1 MSLLL
6 KMVYMPRCTDRH
18 DVGIIK
24 KKRKVKYILYFT
36 TLDVVNYRTVGF

>member
-24 KKRKVKYILYFT
+24 KKHKVKYMLYFST
-36 TLDVVNYRTVGF
+36 QDVVNYRTVGF

>member
-24 KKRKVKYILYFT
+24 KKRKVKYMLYFST
-36 TLDVVNYRTVGF
+36 QYVLNYRTVGF